1 MKKVISII
9 IMIVLLIGLSITN
22 VQAASCAVNVSASDK
37 TPKIGS
43 TVTVTISFSQ
53 GVGST
58 KLNLK
63 YNTSV
68 LKYKSSSNT
77 WKASA
82 SGGSVTMQYLD
93 TSYELPYKTIRSMS
107 ATFEVIGEGSSN
119 CSVSVSKMADANSNL
134 LTPSINSS
142 ATITVKKEEKPNT
155 NTNTDGNTNTNTNT
169 NTNSNSGSSPGSSNN
184 NNKEP
189 NFRNVNQKVYATS
202 QVNIRKSWSTG
213 SAQLGRLE
221 KGDSITRTGIG
232 DNGWSRV
239 TYNGQTAYINSSY
252 LTTTA
257 PKDDDENNTNSVN
270 NEETNDTNNTEA
282 NEQNNTTNEVTNNEE
297 ANNEANNEVGNLEN
311 AVGNNQI
318 EEEKE
323 SPNYILYIIIAII
336 VIAIIVIIIASIR
349 ESKQNRK
356 NRRK

>member
-22 VQAASCAVNVSASDK
+22 VQAASCAVNVSASNK
-37 TPKIGS
+37 TPKVGD

-77 WKASA
+77 WRASA
-82 SGGSVTMQYLD
+82 SGGSVTMEYLD

-169 NTNSNSGSSPGSSNN
+169 NSDSSSSGSNN

-252 LTTTA
+252 LTTTE
-257 PKDDDENNTNSVN
+257 PKDDDDDENNSVN
-270 NEETNDTNNTEA
+270 NEETNDTNNTDA

-311 AVGNNQI
+311 AVGNNQV

>member
-1 MKKVISII
+1 MKKVISTII
-9 IMIVLLIGLSITN
+9 IMIILLMGIGMTN
-22 VQAASCAVNVSASDK
+22 VQAASCRINVSTSNK
-37 TPKIGS
+37 TPKVGDKI
-43 TVTVTISFSQ
+43 TVTISFSPAI
-53 GVGST
+53 GAASPVH
-58 KLNLK
+58 LD
-63 YNTSV
+63 YNKSV
-68 LKYKSSSNT
+68 LKYVGSNMSNASNKGNYIQLDYIDLTMKNQTISSM
-77 WKASA
+77 
-82 SGGSVTMQYLD
+82 SVTFQVIAEG
-93 TSYELPYKTIRSMS
+93 TSTCK
-107 ATFEVIGEGSSN
+107 
-119 CSVSVSKMADANSNL
+119 VSKAVVADATAAE

-169 NTNSNSGSSPGSSNN
+169 NSDSSSSGSNN

-252 LTTTA
+252 LTTTE
-257 PKDDDENNTNSVN
+257 PKDDDDEEDENNSVN
-270 NEETNDTNNTEA
+270 NEETNDTNNTDA

-311 AVGNNQI
+311 AVGNNQV